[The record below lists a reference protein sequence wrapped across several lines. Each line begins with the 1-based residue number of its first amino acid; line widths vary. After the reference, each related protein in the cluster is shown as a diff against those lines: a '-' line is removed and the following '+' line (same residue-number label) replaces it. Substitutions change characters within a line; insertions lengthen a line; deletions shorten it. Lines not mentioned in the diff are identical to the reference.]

1 MASFVK
7 KGICQ
12 TIFMVFLLLF
22 EKKVVPLRNKKKETN
37 GLYHHLDCK
46 HRGSGRH
53 GLLHHEADH
62 RARRTEE

>member
-22 EKKVVPLRNKKKETN
+22 EKKVVPLRNKKRNEWAI
-37 GLYHHLDCK
+37 
-46 HRGSGRH
+46 SSS
-53 GLLHHEADH
+53 
-62 RARRTEE
+62 